1 MALNKLYLTID
12 TLALNIGTP
21 QHFTLQLGN
30 YSFENYTKIAL
41 KHVHIQ
47 HDTDAYKLFY
57 FNVSIAK
64 PLYIHC
70 SLLNKEENLIN
81 GEKSDVIS
89 ILYPES
95 KLQKFM
101 STKPAS
107 NSPKLMKYGNKI
119 EMSLTNCD
127 RVPIEN
133 KGKFSIIYEFEFS

>member
-1 MALNKLYLTID
+1 MALNKSYLTID
-12 TLALNIGTP
+12 TQALNIETP

-41 KHVHIQ
+41 KYVHIQ
-47 HDTDAYKLFY
+47 HDTEANKLFY
-57 FNVSIAK
+57 FNITTVK

-70 SLLNKEENLIN
+70 SLLNKEDNLIN

-107 NSPKLMKYGNKI
+107 NSPKLMK
-119 EMSLTNCD
+119 
-127 RVPIEN
+127 
-133 KGKFSIIYEFEFS
+133 